1 MTAPEK
7 LNEKDVAQ
15 ISRESLALI
24 NKIGNNQLNAAE
36 TNQAID
42 TVAENKKRLKEAQQ
56 QNVQGAVA
64 ALGDIDKL
72 LSLTIDRRKE
82 SAKKNKAAETPKR
95 TASTAPKPNKTAT
108 PTLEE
113 IEKRYTALTGK
124 KPPTQAE
131 IIERTKKAAWRSTP
145 AETPKKNRGANTP
158 PTQKREP
165 AQAQPKPT
173 EKPAAKPQPGKEEK
187 PAAISP
193 KPTKNEADKRLAGL
207 ENELAKAK
215 KDAKA
220 SNSDLVASKKEQ
232 QAMRTKLDKVSRQAD
247 DQIAKM
253 QAQQQQMQTELTEL
267 RGRMKEDAPTAQA
280 AAKLQQPLYPDLD
293 EMTKEEPT
301 KPQAQT
307 PSNTQ
312 EPTVSAP
319 QMSDTKVAKQTA
331 PQQPLYPNLDEIM
344 KEEPKKPQAPT
355 SSNMPQPTVNERP
368 APTVNDTKQTTQ
380 TSDASQAKGAPTNKH
395 PPQKQSTPGPT
406 PLDMDKLQ
414 ASLPKHLQGLPIY
427 TNKNAPK
434 PTDNYT
440 VAMNKTADS
449 KTVMPLKGVLE
460 NLKSVHDQRNTKQPA
475 KDEKLSKDAPSDE
488 NDSKNNPGIV

>member
-24 NKIGNNQLNAAE
+24 NKMGNNQLNAAE

-72 LSLTIDRRKE
+72 LSLTINRRKE
-82 SAKKNKAAETPKR
+82 SAKKATAAETPKR
-95 TASTAPKPNKTAT
+95 TASTAPKPSKTES
-108 PTLEE
+108 PSLEE
-113 IEKRYTALTGK
+113 LAKRYTALSGK
-124 KPPTQAE
+124 KPLTHAE
-131 IIERTKKAAWRSTP
+131 IIERTKKAAWRSTLT
-145 AETPKKNRGANTP
+145 ETPKKNRGANP
-158 PTQKREP
+158 QPTQKTQPAQKREP
-165 AQAQPKPT
+165 VQAQPKPT

-187 PAAISP
+187 SAALSP
-193 KPTKNEADKRLAGL
+193 KPTKTEADKRLAGL

-220 SNSDLVASKKEQ
+220 SNSDLAASKKEQ
-232 QAMRTKLDKVSRQAD
+232 QAMRTKLDKVSQQAD

-280 AAKLQQPLYPDLD
+280 AAKLQQPLYP
-293 EMTKEEPT
+293 
-301 KPQAQT
+301 
-307 PSNTQ
+307 
-312 EPTVSAP
+312 
-319 QMSDTKVAKQTA
+319 
-331 PQQPLYPNLDEIM
+331 NLDEIM
-344 KEEPKKPQAPT
+344 KEEPKKPQAQT

-380 TSDASQAKGAPTNKH
+380 TSDPSQAKGAPTNKH

-460 NLKSVHDQRNTKQPA
+460 NLKSVHNQRNTTQPA
-475 KDEKLSKDAPSDE
+475 KDEKLSKDTPSDD
-488 NDSKNNPGIV
+488 NDNKKNPGTV